1 MICYNY
7 NFYQCSVRQSG
18 SKKSKLIPVLP
29 CGIRL
34 KSSPIP
40 AHYHCKVRKTRAEQN
55 REGRVKQGKIKLP
68 DCNVRLIARGLVLNR
83 EGKSWILDFNFFY
96 HLKKKKNWYFGIG
109 ITSEKYIFYSFNIL
123 NEFLKSQ

>member
-83 EGKSWILDFNFFY
+83 EGKSWILGFNFFY
-96 HLKKKKNWYFGIG
+96 HLKKKKIG
-109 ITSEKYIFYSFNIL
+109 ILELGSHLKNIFFIPLIYLMSF
-123 NEFLKSQ
+123 